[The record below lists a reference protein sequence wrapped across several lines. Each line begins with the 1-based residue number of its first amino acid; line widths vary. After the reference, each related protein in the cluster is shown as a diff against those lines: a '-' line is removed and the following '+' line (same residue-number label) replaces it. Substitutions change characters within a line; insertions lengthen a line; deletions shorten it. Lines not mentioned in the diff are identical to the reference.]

1 MILTLARVGAQF
13 GAGHINNK
21 RAQMN
26 TLWKGN
32 WRVRVRIVSGLVL
45 FIYVLLHFLNIG
57 FGLISLDLAE
67 RFQDMRE
74 AVHRSFL
81 GSVVLYGAFLLHGG
95 LALWRLARRRTL
107 RMPIWEWVQVALGL
121 TIPFLLITHV
131 VHTRLAHEFF
141 ALNDEMSYIVGLIWN
156 TGSGWKQSV
165 LLLITWAHGCMGLH
179 FWMRAQDWWQR
190 SLPAFIAMAVLV
202 PAWALAG
209 FMVQGRVQSAALR
222 DPDVFPALAEYYNW
236 LSAEAFGVLRDWAGA
251 AELVFTAVLI
261 LVIAAM
267 TARRLLARRGAVRIK
282 YVSGPEISG
291 QPGMTLLE
299 MSRASGVSHLAM
311 CGGRGRC
318 TTCRVIVEEGAEHL
332 PPPSPQEA
340 ASLAAVNAPPNA
352 RLACQLRPTER
363 AKVLR
368 VFNSDGGR
376 ARAHESLGKE
386 RNMAILF
393 LDMRGFTARTTGQ
406 LPYDVVFLLNRFFD
420 AIVPSI
426 IGAGGTVDKYLGD
439 GLLAVF
445 EQEDEAASAR
455 AAMEAAIGISSALV
469 TFNQALRAEKA
480 APVAIGMGVHLGT
493 LVIGEIGAAQH
504 APRTIIGD
512 TVNAASRLEGATK
525 ELGVELLVSESALR
539 AVGQDVDRLDLEILE
554 LRGVSKPVLALP
566 VQIGSDLRDILAQQ
580 AVA

>member
-1 MILTLARVGAQF
+1 MILTLVGVLASLRQGNIF
-13 GAGHINNK
+13 E
-21 RAQMN
+21 RAHMN

-32 WRVRVRIVSGLVL
+32 WRVRVRIVSGLIL
-45 FIYVLLHFLNIG
+45 FAYVLVHFLNIG
-57 FGLISLDLAE
+57 LGLVSLDLAE
-67 RFQDMRE
+67 AFQDMRE
-74 AVHRSFL
+74 LVHRSFL

-107 RMPIWEWVQVALGL
+107 RVPIWEWIQVALGL

-131 VHTRLAHEFF
+131 VHTRMAHEVFL
-141 ALNDEMSYIVGLIWN
+141 LNDEMGYIVGLIWN
-156 TGSGWKQSV
+156 TGSGWKQAA
-165 LLLITWAHGCMGLH
+165 LLLITWAHGCMGVH
-179 FWMRAQDWWQR
+179 FWLRTQDFWER
-190 SLPAFIAMAVLV
+190 VLPAFIAFGVLV
-202 PAWALAG
+202 PAFALAG
-209 FMVQGRVQSAALR
+209 FMVQGRLQSAALQ

-236 LSAEAFGVLRDWAGA
+236 LSAEAFATLHHRSTIAIWA
-251 AELVFTAVLI
+251 FSAVLAVV
-261 LVIAAM
+261 VIAMA
-267 TARRLLARRGAVRIK
+267 ARRLLARRGAVRIK

-299 MSRASGVSHLAM
+299 MSRASGVAHLAM

-332 PPPSPQEA
+332 PPPSPEEE

-352 RLACQLRPTER
+352 RLACQLRPVQPAT
-363 AKVLR
+363 VLR

-376 ARAHESLGKE
+376 VRAHQSLGKE

-420 AIVPSI
+420 AIVPSV

-455 AAMEAAIGISSALV
+455 AAMEAAIGISSALA
-469 TFNQALRAEKA
+469 TFNQALKAEKA

-525 ELGVELLVSESALR
+525 DLGVELLVSENVLR

-566 VQIGSDLRDILAQQ
+566 VQIGSDLREILDQEA
-580 AVA
+580 AA